1 MASKNVNATQLA
13 SWYIGT
19 SEWRET
25 SSEGAVWVWSRA
37 GNGTTGYRAGRAAFS
52 GLSIGAG
59 TLTSAYIHLKTSTFV
74 DYSPYTLRIAVSSN
88 ANAFTTDI
96 TSDYYTTTS
105 ARYAQNTEYAFP
117 VTSLINA
124 LANKDATFYVFIII
138 SLPDG
143 SDITFKYLSDFQA
156 YLAIAYTPAD
166 SVLTLGTSG
175 GNKQCDLYIGVGG
188 SAKKITDIYIGTTGG
203 NKRILSS

>member
-13 SWYIGT
+13 SWFMNT
-19 SEWRET
+19 SQWKET

-37 GNGTTGYRAGRAAFS
+37 GNGTGYRSGRATFS

-59 TLTSAYIHLKTSTFV
+59 TLTSAYIHLKTAVFY
-74 DYSPYTLRIAVSSN
+74 DYSPYTFRIAVSSN

-96 TSDYYTTTS
+96 TTGYYTTTS
-105 ARYAQNTEYAFP
+105 ASYAQNTEYAFP
-117 VTSLINA
+117 ITSLINA
-124 LANKDATFYVFIII
+124 LADKNATFYVFIII

-175 GNKQCDLYIGVGG
+175 GNKKCDLYIGVGG
-188 SAKKITDIYIGTTGG
+188 VAKKVTDIYIGTASG
-203 NKRILSS
+203 NKRITSS